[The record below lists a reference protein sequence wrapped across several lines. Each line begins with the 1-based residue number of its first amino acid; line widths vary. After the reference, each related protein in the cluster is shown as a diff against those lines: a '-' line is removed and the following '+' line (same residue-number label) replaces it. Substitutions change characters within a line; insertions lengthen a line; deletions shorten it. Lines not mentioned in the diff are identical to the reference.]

1 MAATTNDETSSL
13 TGIPS
18 DRIVSTT
25 IQKGF
30 FERAPIYIGTGLA
43 AGALASI
50 VLAPGGR
57 GTATRK
63 VITCFGAGTGLG
75 SAWTKT
81 SIELEKILK

>member
-1 MAATTNDETSSL
+1 MTGVSSE
-13 TGIPS
+13 S
-18 DRIVSTT
+18 AVSNT

-57 GTATRK
+57 GTAARK

-81 SIELEKILK
+81 NIDLEKLLK

>member
-1 MAATTNDETSSL
+1 MVANDEAL
-13 TGIPS
+13 TAIPS
-18 DRIVSTT
+18 DRVISST

-30 FERAPIYIGTGLA
+30 FERAPIYVGTGLA

-57 GTATRK
+57 GTAARK